1 MLTFFGVSAAPSI
14 ELTWQEKTQRAV
26 RVGTI
31 VVVSIITFTAC
42 FLCIFK
48 YWGVSIEAVFFG
60 LMETGATVPI
70 TYSLIIGVAFSHKF
84 RNLFDK
90 IQDVYD
96 KSNIFLYKTILNC
109 LVFHFWKTI
118 TLDKH
123 ANAFQP
129 TTKSYQM
136 SQKVTTFFW
145 KYYAPG
151 YIICYAMMSVANIV
165 ICYFLNGLTNPM
177 CMNLAYLHV

>member
-1 MLTFFGVSAAPSI
+1 MNPVKYNKKMLTFFGVSAAPSI

-96 KSNIFLYKTILNC
+96 KSNIFL
-109 LVFHFWKTI
+109 
-118 TLDKH
+118 
-123 ANAFQP
+123 
-129 TTKSYQM
+129 
-136 SQKVTTFFW
+136 
-145 KYYAPG
+145 
-151 YIICYAMMSVANIV
+151 IIKKFLIV
-165 ICYFLNGLTNPM
+165 WYFIFGKRLL
-177 CMNLAYLHV
+177 